1 MLSTRH
7 LIRNTSFVPRL
18 ATTIPRHSFHT
29 TTAKMVKVGDPI
41 PSVELV
47 EGTPGNKV
55 NLANELK
62 GKGLIIGVPAAF
74 SKYLAHQFAFLP
86 AVRSVLVSH
95 QLIAS

>member
-1 MLSTRH
+1 MLSIRH
-7 LIRNTSFVPRL
+7 LIRNTSSTPRL
-18 ATTIPRHSFHT
+18 TTVISRYSFHT
-29 TTAKMVKVGDPI
+29 TTATMVKVGDPI

-74 SKYLAHQFAFLP
+74 SKCLTP
-86 AVRSVLVSH
+86 
-95 QLIAS
+95 QLLSCQL